1 MSVPGGVQDQV
12 MGLARALGQ
21 RGHRAVVIAPGKVAD
36 PSIESVNA
44 GRWFRYRVNG
54 SVAPIAPQPTAA
66 LRAIA
71 AISSL
76 RLDVLHLHE
85 PMAPSITLPALMAH
99 QAPVVGTFHAAG
111 EHTPY
116 PVFAPT
122 LRLLARRLDARVAV
136 SESARDLAAMHM
148 PGRYEV
154 LFNGIDLRPFDGPA
168 PPRTARPTVLFL
180 GRHDPRKGLDVLL
193 QAARSLPRDV
203 LLWVAG
209 DGPATAELHQLHH
222 GPNVR
227 WLGRISD
234 AEKVRRM
241 RTAWAVCAPSLHGE
255 SFGIVLL
262 EAMAAGTPLVASD
275 LPGYR
280 SLTDDG
286 LAATLV
292 PPGDAVALAVA
303 LRDVLDQPACAASR
317 VQHGRQ
323 LAASY
328 SIERL
333 AECYEIIYRQVV
345 ALTRPASS
353 DRRSTTSTAGAPR
366 RR

>member
-12 MGLARALGQ
+12 VGLAKSLTR
-21 RGHRAVVIAPGKVAD
+21 RGHEVVVIAPG
-36 PSIESVNA
+36 SVTDRTIRSVGV
-44 GRWFRYRVNG
+44 GRSFRYRVNG

-66 LRAIA
+66 VRALMAIA
-71 AISSL
+71 RC

-85 PMAPSITLPALMAH
+85 PMAPSITLPALIAH

-111 EHTPY
+111 DHTPY
-116 PVFAPT
+116 PVFAPP
-122 LRLLARRLDARVAV
+122 LRMLARRLDARVAV
-136 SESARDLAAMHM
+136 SQSARELAAMHM
-148 PGRYEV
+148 PGEYEV
-154 LFNGIDLRPFDGPA
+154 LFNGIDLHPFEGPQ
-168 PPRTARPTVLFL
+168 PSRTERPTVLFL

-193 QAARSLPRDV
+193 RAALSLPPDV

-209 DGPATAELHQLHH
+209 DGPDTSHLHRLHH

-241 RTAWAVCAPSLHGE
+241 RSAWAVCAPSLHGE

-286 LAATLV
+286 RAAVLV
-292 PPGDAVALAVA
+292 PPGDAAALAAA
-303 LRDVLDQPACAASR
+303 LRRVLAAPPGPSAA
-317 VQHGRQ
+317 VQHGKV
-323 LAASY
+323 LAAAC
-328 SIERL
+328 SIDRL
-333 AECYEIIYRQVV
+333 AGCYEQLYRRVAQQV
-345 ALTRPASS
+345 
-353 DRRSTTSTAGAPR
+353 RR
-366 RR
+366 